1 MKKRRGLR
9 AWLETHY
16 KRKSFMDPTQN
27 YSHLPQPLVKRF
39 TGKKI
44 LNIGAGKER
53 LGESVITL
61 DRFDGADIIGDAQN
75 LPIRSSSMDLAIS
88 IAVLEHLKEPDD
100 AIREM
105 ERILNQEG
113 ELYVE
118 IPFIQPYH
126 ASPQDYYRATLSGL
140 KHWCRRFKEITSGV
154 CVGPGSAV
162 AWLEIEYVKLWFGKI
177 PVVGLLIELIFR
189 AWSLPLKYLDRFLI
203 GKSEAHIGASAIY
216 FHGKKV

>member
-1 MKKRRGLR
+1 MKKKRGPR
-9 AWLETHY
+9 AWLETCY

-27 YSHLPQPLVKRF
+27 YSHLPQDLVKRF

-61 DRFDGADIIGDAQN
+61 DRLTAADIIGDAQN
-75 LPIRSSSMDLAIS
+75 LPIKSSSVDLTIS
-88 IAVLEHLKEPDD
+88 IAVLEHLKEPYR
-100 AIREM
+100 AIQEM
-105 ERILNQEG
+105 ERVLKKEG
-113 ELYVE
+113 EIYIE
-118 IPFIQPYH
+118 IPFLQPYH
-126 ASPQDYYRATLSGL
+126 ASPNDYYRATLSGL
-140 KHWCRRFKEITSGV
+140 KHWCRRFKEVTSGV

-177 PVVGLLIELIFR
+177 PLFGILAELLFR

-216 FHGKKV
+216 FHGKKI